1 MSEFFDDRIKEIF
14 GMFLCI
20 ILVLVMVFVGV
31 FVCVSYMDQQAA
43 ITNLKTQII
52 ELERESTRLKTEIEV
67 RKSLGDSNFVK
78 EIPPAVSEKQ

>member
-1 MSEFFDDRIKEIF
+1 MRDFFDDSTKEIF

-20 ILVLVMVFVGV
+20 VVVLVIVFMGI

-43 ITNLKTQII
+43 MTNLKTQII

-67 RKSLGDSNFVK
+67 RKSFGDPNFIK
-78 EIPPAVSEKQ
+78 EIPPAVPEKQ